1 MTQTEFDHGLQ
12 LRLWRCELQY
22 RAENLPHGS
31 SVDWLAPYCYS
42 VNEIARF
49 LRELGFRIKEVSE
62 YTDPSTGEK
71 FNWVITNGGIIVY
84 ENSGDSRG
92 FVAMSIQERQRRASK
107 GKRL

>member
-31 SVDWLAPYCYS
+31 GVDWLAPYCYS

-49 LRELGFRIKEVSE
+49 LRELGFRIKEMSE
-62 YTDPSTGEK
+62 YTDPCTGTK
-71 FNWVITNGGIIVY
+71 CNWVITSGGIIVY

-92 FVAMSIQERQRRASK
+92 LVAMSIQEQQRRTSK

>member
-1 MTQTEFDHGLQ
+1 MTQAEFGHGLQ

-49 LRELGFRIKEVSE
+49 LRELGFRIKEISE
-62 YTDPSTGEK
+62 HTDCTGTK
-71 FNWVITNGGIIVY
+71 CNWVITSGGIIVY

-92 FVAMSIQERQRRASK
+92 FVAMSIQEQQRRASK